1 MCELLPE
8 TWRLDSEA
16 QGSCCQTK
24 RPRRGMI
31 TDFQVWSE
39 CYATMGGILSTRYPD
54 KASHLFA
61 YLKTISRASR
71 TFESL
76 AWASYD
82 MAFRR
87 QAANRGSLNW
97 GVVDPALYNEAFTG
111 RARAIAR
118 CSYCLSDTHA
128 AHECPYAPQEVKPVE
143 AKSWAEA
150 RTGRPSQRQSVQGQ
164 AGPRAPT
171 VEICRLFNNPAGN
184 HCRFPLCRYA
194 HLCVR
199 CRSPHPLSE
208 CADRRR
214 NSTRGHSS
222 PPPTKV

>member
-1 MCELLPE
+1 
-8 TWRLDSEA
+8 
-16 QGSCCQTK
+16 
-24 RPRRGMI
+24 
-31 TDFQVWSE
+31 
-39 CYATMGGILSTRYPD
+39 MGGILSTRYPD

-61 YLKTISRASR
+61 YLRTISRASR
-71 TFESL
+71 TFESS
-76 AWASYD
+76 AWA
-82 MAFRR
+82 
-87 QAANRGSLNW
+87 
-97 GVVDPALYNEAFTG
+97 
-111 RARAIAR
+111 
-118 CSYCLSDTHA
+118 SYCLSDTHA

-150 RTGRPSQRQSVQGQ
+150 RTDRPSQRQSVQGQ

-208 CADRRR
+208 CADRGR

-222 PPPTKV
+222 PPPTKA